1 MGLSLGKL
9 LVLGVIVL
17 AVWYGFKYRSRIEAV
32 RAALQRERDA
42 RRQRPPAPGPTIA
55 VEDTGEM
62 RPLRRLCRGARHL
75 VVRPRR
81 LSVGRLSG
89 GTAAFLASPLAS
101 TYGAAQHQF

>member
-55 VEDTGEM
+55 VEDLVKCG
-62 RPLRRLCRGARHL
+62 RCGAYVAARAT
-75 VVRPRR
+75 
-81 LSVGRLSG
+81 SSCGRADCPWG
-89 GTAAFLASPLAS
+89 V
-101 TYGAAQHQF
+101 